1 MGKAQT
7 AKKPGPETVWAI
19 LKENAAQIKEL
30 KELHKETK
38 REIKDYNKRFG
49 EFHNCF
55 GEVIEYMVAPNLLKK
70 FREIGLDFTKANK
83 TKIEDYK
90 NDMFFEV
97 DYMLE
102 NGEKAMLVEVKTTLT
117 TEKVREHIK
126 RLGKMRKYADLHG
139 DKRAFLGAVAG
150 WL

>member
-1 MGKAQT
+1 
-7 AKKPGPETVWAI
+7 
-19 LKENAAQIKEL
+19 
-30 KELHKETK
+30 
-38 REIKDYNKRFG
+38 
-49 EFHNCF
+49 
-55 GEVIEYMVAPNLLKK
+55 MVAPNLLKK